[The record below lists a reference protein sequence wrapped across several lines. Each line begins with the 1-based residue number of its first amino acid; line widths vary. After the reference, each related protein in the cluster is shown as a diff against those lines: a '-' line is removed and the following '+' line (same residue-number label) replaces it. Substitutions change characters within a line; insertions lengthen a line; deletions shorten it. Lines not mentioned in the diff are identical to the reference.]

1 MPYRCYGCV
10 FMSVRQV
17 LIWKSFWSLFDFE
30 LTVPVWGLGTSQG
43 VVFHVIVCL
52 VYIFRQCYTVCWSL
66 FDLSLSKSDKR
77 SEESLYLKT
86 KFQHG
91 IQRTWVCDMWV
102 CACMCR
108 SMCEW
113 LRVLPALFLKQH
125 HFFLDKS
132 LTAIVSPTATLL
144 RPPLQRS
151 VSTLYST

>member
-1 MPYRCYGCV
+1 MLWLCVYVSQTGAHLEIFLISLWFWTYSSCLGPWYFSRCC
-10 FMSVRQV
+10 FPC
-17 LIWKSFWSLFDFE
+17 D
-30 LTVPVWGLGTSQG
+30 T
-43 VVFHVIVCL
+43 L

-66 FDLSLSKSDKR
+66 VDLSLSKSDKR
-77 SEESLYLKT
+77 SEESLYLRT
-86 KFQHG
+86 KLQHG

-113 LRVLPALFLKQH
+113 LIVLPALFLKQH

-151 VSTLYST
+151 VSILYST